1 MLRSHLRYVTLL
13 EFIDQFSLLCILLQT
28 LMSFLILKLN
38 GWTGRDDFRIKAELL
53 QKELT
58 EMQEKVWNSQLFCCS
73 AGCI

>member
-1 MLRSHLRYVTLL
+1 M
-13 EFIDQFSLLCILLQT
+13 
-28 LMSFLILKLN
+28 LKLN